1 VVATTEE
8 MKWGITGGSGQLARS
23 IVDLLLQADIPHIA
37 WSRSE
42 VDVTDPS
49 SVAKISEHHPTI
61 LVNCAAW
68 TNVEEAEDSYE
79 KALKVN
85 QDGVRNV
92 ATAAR
97 ELDIPLIHISTDYVF
112 SGFST
117 KPWRIDD
124 LTQPISKYGVSKLLG
139 EQVLLEVWP
148 EKSYIVRTAWLYGP
162 YGRNFAKT
170 ILKKAIQ
177 TKDEIFVVDDQ
188 TGQPT
193 STFELATRLF
203 RISESSLPAGIYH
216 GTNSG
221 QATWWEFAREI
232 VALSGNDV
240 NRVIPVSSKK
250 FPSKVNRPK
259 FSVLDHSSWSKVG
272 FEPMKDWR
280 IALSEVFPRILDS
293 VMKELVRD

>member
-1 VVATTEE
+1 
-8 MKWGITGGSGQLARS
+8 MKWAITGGSGQLARS
-23 IVDLLLQADIPHIA
+23 LVNLLSEAAIPHFA
-37 WSRSE
+37 WNHVE
-42 VDVTDPS
+42 LDVSDPIS
-49 SVAKISEHHPTI
+49 IPKILEFQPSV

-124 LTQPISKYGVSKLLG
+124 LTQPISKYGMSKLLG

-162 YGRNFAKT
+162 YGRNFVKT

-193 STFELATRLF
+193 STFDLATRLF
-203 RISESSLPAGIYH
+203 RISESKLPAGTYH

-240 NRVIPVSSKK
+240 NRVIPVSSEK

-280 IALSEVFPRILDS
+280 IALSEVFPRILDN
-293 VMKELVRD
+293 VMKELARD

>member
-1 VVATTEE
+1 
-8 MKWGITGGSGQLARS
+8 
-23 IVDLLLQADIPHIA
+23 
-37 WSRSE
+37 
-42 VDVTDPS
+42 
-49 SVAKISEHHPTI
+49 
-61 LVNCAAW
+61 
-68 TNVEEAEDSYE
+68 
-79 KALKVN
+79 
-85 QDGVRNV
+85 
-92 ATAAR
+92 
-97 ELDIPLIHISTDYVF
+97 
-112 SGFST
+112 
-117 KPWRIDD
+117 
-124 LTQPISKYGVSKLLG
+124 
-139 EQVLLEVWP
+139 LEVWP

-193 STFELATRLF
+193 STFDLATRLF
-203 RISESSLPAGIYH
+203 RISESRLPAGTFH

-240 NRVIPVSSKK
+240 NRVIPVSSGK

-280 IALSEVFPRILDS
+280 IALSEVFPRILDN
-293 VMKELVRD
+293 VMKELASD